1 MLSRFIYLTLA
12 DDIGQLL
19 NNKIDMVVTNA
30 AERIESGLV
39 RDLAVAQIFATRP
52 LLLTKMEQGD
62 VGGMNMHLQHL
73 IDHMEQMDR
82 VTIVNMQG
90 MH

>member
-1 MLSRFIYLTLA
+1 MTL
-12 DDIGQLL
+12 
-19 NNKIDMVVTNA
+19 TNA

-73 IDHMEQMDR
+73 IDHVEQMDR
-82 VTIVNMQG
+82 VTSQHARPSLGILC
-90 MH
+90 